1 MMELAGVLL
10 CYCFS
15 LAVNTVYYNYLDFR
29 YHWSALDISLFSSSN
44 GVLLTLTSGVIIRF
58 LLPKRLS
65 MGRGLMIGM
74 LLQVRRLFR
83 WMVCLFCFTQAIW
96 NTWAYSYITAVS
108 EPEKDKVLGGVT
120 NVDETGHRVKKHFED

>member
-29 YHWSALDISLFSSSN
+29 YHWSALDISIFFSTN
-44 GVLLTLTSGVIIRF
+44 GVLLVITSGVIIRF

-65 MGRGLMIGM
+65 MGHGLMLGM
-74 LLQVRRLFR
+74 LMQVGASSVGWHVYF
-83 WMVCLFCFTQAIW
+83 
-96 NTWAYSYITAVS
+96 VS
-108 EPEKDKVLGGVT
+108 PKPYGTPGPT
-120 NVDETGHRVKKHFED
+120 PA